1 MERENKNVS
10 EPVISDTEMK
20 MPEESFGAASET
32 SDRTTHLGI
41 ILGILIVL
49 LVLILGGLYLWGS
62 TLQTTPT
69 ATVPNIQRPTVEE
82 NNEPESTNA
91 EAEVET
97 LGALSTSN
105 EINAIAADIESTNLD
120 DLDAEMEAIEA
131 ELDNA
136 LENI

>member
-1 MERENKNVS
+1 MEQENKNTQEPVVS
-10 EPVISDTEMK
+10 ETEMK
-20 MPEESFGAASET
+20 MPEENFGATTEIP
-32 SDRTTHLGI
+32 DRTTHLGI

-49 LVLILGGLYLWGS
+49 LVLILGGLYLWGT

-69 ATVPNIQRPTVEE
+69 STVPNIERPTAEE

-105 EINAIAADIESTNLD
+105 EIDAITADIESTNLD
-120 DLDAEMEAIEA
+120 ELDAELDAIDT
-131 ELDNA
+131 ELDAA
-136 LENI
+136 LQSI